1 MGVQARRGRSWHRAL
16 MITMLTGTF
25 GALNAAPVRALTPYV
40 YTPSAQ
46 ELEGAGVGI
55 GRTAAQLLRLG
66 QPEEAASLAALAVRL
81 QPNDERLWSVLAEAQ
96 LRSDQLK
103 AAAGSLAKA
112 KALKPGKAGLWFAE
126 ASIALRDERPDD
138 AISLLDE
145 GLRLDPKN
153 AGAYFDLGNARVM
166 QSDLRQALKAFE
178 QATTIKPSFWEA
190 LNNQALVLFE
200 MGNTPEAIKR
210 WRSVL
215 SIKNNPEPMLALA
228 AALNQQS
235 PGDAESL
242 ELARQALAEDP
253 NYVLP
258 GHQENQLWGSK
269 LRQATDVLLTTPSL
283 KGAVERA
290 EANADPKSAE

>member
-1 MGVQARRGRSWHRAL
+1 
-16 MITMLTGTF
+16 MLTGTL
-25 GALNAAPVRALTPYV
+25 GALQASPVRALTPYV

-66 QPEEAASLAALAVRL
+66 QPEEAARLAALAVRL

-138 AISLLDE
+138 AVSLLDE
-145 GLRLDPKN
+145 GLRLDPDN

-166 QSDLRQALKAFE
+166 QSDLRKALKAFE
-178 QATTIKPSFWEA
+178 QATAIKPSFWEA

-215 SIKNNPEPMLALA
+215 SIKRNAEPMLALA
-228 AALNQQS
+228 AALNKQT
-235 PGDAESL
+235 PGDEESI
-242 ELARQALAEDP
+242 ELARKALAEDP

-269 LRQATDVLLTTPSL
+269 LRKATDVLLTQPSL
-283 KGAVERA
+283 RGDVERA

>member
-1 MGVQARRGRSWHRAL
+1 
-16 MITMLTGTF
+16 MITMLTGTL

-200 MGNTPEAIKR
+200 MGNTSEAIKR

-283 KGAVERA
+283 RGAVERA

>member
-1 MGVQARRGRSWHRAL
+1 
-16 MITMLTGTF
+16 MITMLTGTL

-166 QSDLRQALKAFE
+166 QSDLRQALNAFE

-215 SIKNNPEPMLALA
+215 SIKSNPEPMLALA
-228 AALNQQS
+228 AALNQQT
-235 PGDAESL
+235 PGDAESI
-242 ELARQALAEDP
+242 ELARKALSEDP

-258 GHQENQLWGSK
+258 GHQENQLWGLK

-283 KGAVERA
+283 IGAVERA

>member
-1 MGVQARRGRSWHRAL
+1 
-16 MITMLTGTF
+16 MITMLTGTL
-25 GALNAAPVRALTPYV
+25 GALNAAPARALTPYV
-40 YTPSAQ
+40 YTPSSQ

-215 SIKNNPEPMLALA
+215 SIKRNPEPMLALA
-228 AALNQQS
+228 AALNQQN
-235 PGDAESL
+235 PDDAESL
-242 ELARQALAEDP
+242 ELARKALAEDP

-283 KGAVERA
+283 REAVERA

>member
-283 KGAVERA
+283 RGAVERA

>member
-1 MGVQARRGRSWHRAL
+1 
-16 MITMLTGTF
+16 MITMLTGTL

-40 YTPSAQ
+40 YTPSAE

-96 LRSDQLK
+96 LRSDQIK

-166 QSDLRQALKAFE
+166 QSNLRQALKAFE

-215 SIKNNPEPMLALA
+215 SIKRNPEPMLALA
-228 AALNQQS
+228 AALNQQN

-242 ELARQALAEDP
+242 ELARKALAEDP

-283 KGAVERA
+283 RGAVERA

>member
-1 MGVQARRGRSWHRAL
+1 
-16 MITMLTGTF
+16 
-25 GALNAAPVRALTPYV
+25 LTPYV

-66 QPEEAASLAALAVRL
+66 QPEEAARLAALAVRL

-96 LRSDQLK
+96 LRSNQLK

-145 GLRLDPKN
+145 GLRLDPDN

-166 QSDLRQALKAFE
+166 QSDLRKALKAFE
-178 QATTIKPSFWEA
+178 QATAIKPSFWEA

-200 MGNTPEAIKR
+200 MGNTAEAIKR

-215 SIKNNPEPMLALA
+215 SINRNAEPMLALA
-228 AALNQQS
+228 AALNKQT
-235 PGDAESL
+235 PGDAESI
-242 ELARQALAEDP
+242 ELARKALAEDP

-269 LRQATDVLLTTPSL
+269 LRKATDVLLTQPIL
-283 KGAVERA
+283 RGDVERA

>member
-1 MGVQARRGRSWHRAL
+1 
-16 MITMLTGTF
+16 MITMLTGTI
-25 GALNAAPVRALTPYV
+25 GALSAAPVRALTPYV
-40 YTPSAQ
+40 YTPSSQ

-126 ASIALRDERPDD
+126 ASIALRDERPGD

-153 AGAYFDLGNARVM
+153 AGAYFDLGNAHVM
-166 QSDLRQALKAFE
+166 QSDLRKALKSFE

-215 SIKNNPEPMLALA
+215 SIKRNPEPMLALA

-242 ELARQALAEDP
+242 ELARKALSEDP

-258 GHQENQLWGSK
+258 GHQENQLWGPK

-283 KGAVERA
+283 RGAVERA

>member
-1 MGVQARRGRSWHRAL
+1 MGVQARRGRSWRQAL
-16 MITMLTGTF
+16 MITMLTGTL

-200 MGNTPEAIKR
+200 MGNTSEAIKR

-242 ELARQALAEDP
+242 ELARRALSEDP

-283 KGAVERA
+283 RGAVERA

>member
-1 MGVQARRGRSWHRAL
+1 
-16 MITMLTGTF
+16 MITMLTGTI
-25 GALNAAPVRALTPYV
+25 GALSAAPVRALTPYV

-103 AAAGSLAKA
+103 EAAESLAKA

-138 AISLLDE
+138 AISLLNE

-166 QSDLRQALKAFE
+166 QSDLKKALKAFE
-178 QATTIKPSFWEA
+178 RATTIKPSFWEA

-200 MGNTPEAIKR
+200 MGDIAEAIKR

-215 SIKNNPEPMLALA
+215 AIKRNPEPMLALA
-228 AALNQQS
+228 AALNQQT
-235 PGDAESL
+235 PGDAESI
-242 ELARQALAEDP
+242 ELASKALAEDP

-258 GHQENQLWGSK
+258 GHQQNQLWGSK

-283 KGAVERA
+283 RGTVERA

>member
-1 MGVQARRGRSWHRAL
+1 
-16 MITMLTGTF
+16 MITMLSGTI
-25 GALNAAPVRALTPYV
+25 GALSAAPVKALTPYV

-103 AAAGSLAKA
+103 EAAESLAKA

-166 QSDLRQALKAFE
+166 QSDLRKALKAFE

-200 MGNTPEAIKR
+200 MGNTAEAIKR

-215 SIKNNPEPMLALA
+215 SIKRNPEPMLALA
-228 AALNQQS
+228 AALNQQT
-235 PGDAESL
+235 PGDPESI
-242 ELARQALAEDP
+242 ELASKALAEDP

-258 GHQENQLWGSK
+258 GHQQNQLWGSK

-283 KGAVERA
+283 RGAVERA

>member
-1 MGVQARRGRSWHRAL
+1 MGPARSLKLWQKSLVMSLVLGSVGTTTGAPARAV
-16 MITMLTGTF
+16 I
-25 GALNAAPVRALTPYV
+25 PYV
-40 YTPSAQ
+40 YTPSTQ

-66 QPEEAASLAALAVRL
+66 QPEEASRLAALAVRL

-96 LRSDQLK
+96 LRSDQLDE
-103 AAAGSLAKA
+103 AAASLAKA
-112 KALKPGKAGLWFAE
+112 KSLNPGKPGLWFAE
-126 ASIALRDERPDD
+126 ASLALRDNRPDD
-138 AISLLDE
+138 AIPLLDE

-166 QSDLRQALKAFE
+166 QDDLRRALRAFE
-178 QATTIKPSFWEA
+178 QATSIKPTFWEA

-200 MGNTPEAIKR
+200 MGNTNEAIKR

-215 SIKNNPEPMLALA
+215 EIKRNAEPMLALA
-228 AALNQQS
+228 AALNKQR
-235 PGDAESL
+235 PGDSESI
-242 ELARQALAEDP
+242 ELARKALADNP

-258 GHQENQLWGSK
+258 GHQENQLWGLK
-269 LRQATDVLLTTPSL
+269 LRQATETLLSEGAL

-290 EANADPKSAE
+290 EANADPTTAE

>member
-1 MGVQARRGRSWHRAL
+1 
-16 MITMLTGTF
+16 MITMLTGTI
-25 GALNAAPVRALTPYV
+25 GALSAAPVRALTPYV

-103 AAAGSLAKA
+103 EAAESLAKA

-138 AISLLDE
+138 AISLLNE

-166 QSDLRQALKAFE
+166 QSDLKKALKAFE
-178 QATTIKPSFWEA
+178 RATTIKPSFWEA

-200 MGNTPEAIKR
+200 MGNTAEAIKR

-215 SIKNNPEPMLALA
+215 AIKRNPEPMLALA
-228 AALNQQS
+228 AALNQQT
-235 PGDAESL
+235 PGDAESI
-242 ELARQALAEDP
+242 ELASKALAEDP

-258 GHQENQLWGSK
+258 GHQQNQLWGSK

-283 KGAVERA
+283 RGTVERA

>member
-1 MGVQARRGRSWHRAL
+1 
-16 MITMLTGTF
+16 MITMLTGTL
-25 GALNAAPVRALTPYV
+25 GALNAAPTRALTPYV

-215 SIKNNPEPMLALA
+215 SIKRNPEPMLALA
-228 AALNQQS
+228 AALNQQN

-242 ELARQALAEDP
+242 ELARKALAEDP

-269 LRQATDVLLTTPSL
+269 LRQATEVLLTTPSL
-283 KGAVERA
+283 RGAVERA

>member
-1 MGVQARRGRSWHRAL
+1 MGVQARRRRSWYRAL
-16 MITMLTGTF
+16 MITMLTGTL

-40 YTPSAQ
+40 YTPSAE

-166 QSDLRQALKAFE
+166 QSNLRQALKAFE

-215 SIKNNPEPMLALA
+215 SIKRNPEPMLALA
-228 AALNQQS
+228 AALNQQN
-235 PGDAESL
+235 PGNSESL

-283 KGAVERA
+283 IGAVERA

>member
-1 MGVQARRGRSWHRAL
+1 
-16 MITMLTGTF
+16 MITMLTGTL

-103 AAAGSLAKA
+103 AAASSLAKA

-283 KGAVERA
+283 RGAVERA
-290 EANADPKSAE
+290 EANADPKSSE

>member
-1 MGVQARRGRSWHRAL
+1 MGPARTWKLWQKSLVLSLTMGSVGASTTPPARAL
-16 MITMLTGTF
+16 
-25 GALNAAPVRALTPYV
+25 VPYV
-40 YTPSAQ
+40 YTPSTE
-46 ELEGAGVGI
+46 ELEGAGIGI

-66 QPEEAASLAALAVRL
+66 QPEEASRLAALAVRL

-96 LRSDQLK
+96 LRSDQLR

-112 KALKPGKAGLWFAE
+112 KSLNPGKAGLWFAE
-126 ASIALRDERPDD
+126 ASLALRDNRPDD
-138 AISLLDE
+138 AIELLDE

-166 QSDLRQALKAFE
+166 QDDLRQALRAFE

-200 MGNTPEAIKR
+200 MGNTREAIKR

-215 SIKNNPEPMLALA
+215 TIKRNAEPMLALA
-228 AALNQQS
+228 AALNKQK
-235 PGDAESL
+235 PGDTESI
-242 ELARQALAEDP
+242 ELARKALAEDP

-258 GHQENQLWGSK
+258 GHQENQLWGLK
-269 LRQATDVLLTTPSL
+269 LRQATETLLSEGAL

-290 EANADPKSAE
+290 EANADPTTAE

>member
-1 MGVQARRGRSWHRAL
+1 MGPARSWKLWQKSLVISMVLGSVGATTTAPARAL
-16 MITMLTGTF
+16 
-25 GALNAAPVRALTPYV
+25 VPYV
-40 YTPSAQ
+40 YTPSTQ

-66 QPEEAASLAALAVRL
+66 QPEEASRLAALAVRL

-112 KALKPGKAGLWFAE
+112 KSLNPGKAGLWFAE
-126 ASIALRDERPDD
+126 ASLALRDNRPDD
-138 AISLLDE
+138 AIPLLDE

-166 QSDLRQALKAFE
+166 QDDLRQALRAFE

-200 MGNTPEAIKR
+200 MGNTSEAIKR

-215 SIKNNPEPMLALA
+215 TIKRNAEPMLALA
-228 AALNQQS
+228 AALNKQK
-235 PGDAESL
+235 PGDSESID
-242 ELARQALAEDP
+242 LARKALAEDP

-258 GHQENQLWGSK
+258 GHQENQLWGLK
-269 LRQATDVLLTTPSL
+269 LRQATETLLSEGAL

-290 EANADPKSAE
+290 EANADPTTAE

>member
-1 MGVQARRGRSWHRAL
+1 
-16 MITMLTGTF
+16 MITMLTGTL

-81 QPNDERLWSVLAEAQ
+81 LPNDERLWSVLAEAQ

-103 AAAGSLAKA
+103 AAASSLAKA

-283 KGAVERA
+283 RGAVERA

>member
-1 MGVQARRGRSWHRAL
+1 MGVRAHRRRTWRQAL
-16 MITMLTGTF
+16 TLTMLTGTI
-25 GALNAAPVRALTPYV
+25 GALSAAPARSLTPYV

-66 QPEEAASLAALAVRL
+66 QPEEAARLAALAVRL

-96 LRSDQLK
+96 LRSNQLK

-145 GLRLDPKN
+145 GLRLDPDN

-166 QSDLRQALKAFE
+166 QSNLRKALKAFE
-178 QATTIKPSFWEA
+178 QATAIKPSFWEA

-200 MGNTPEAIKR
+200 MGNTAEAIKR

-215 SIKNNPEPMLALA
+215 SINRNAEPMLALA
-228 AALNQQS
+228 AALNKQT
-235 PGDAESL
+235 PGDAESI
-242 ELARQALAEDP
+242 ELARNALAEDP

-269 LRQATDVLLTTPSL
+269 LRKATDVLLTQPIL
-283 KGAVERA
+283 RGDVERA

>member
-1 MGVQARRGRSWHRAL
+1 

-283 KGAVERA
+283 RGAVERA

>member
-1 MGVQARRGRSWHRAL
+1 
-16 MITMLTGTF
+16 MITMLTGTL

-215 SIKNNPEPMLALA
+215 SIKRNPEPMLALA
-228 AALNQQS
+228 AALNQQN
-235 PGDAESL
+235 PGDTESL
-242 ELARQALAEDP
+242 ELARKALAEDP

-269 LRQATDVLLTTPSL
+269 LRQATDVLLMTPSL
-283 KGAVERA
+283 RGVVERA

>member
-1 MGVQARRGRSWHRAL
+1 MGVRARSKRRWRQALAL
-16 MITMLTGTF
+16 SMLVGSL
-25 GALNAAPVRALTPYV
+25 GAVSSAPAQALVPYV
-40 YTPSAQ
+40 YTPSTQ
-46 ELEGAGVGI
+46 ELEGAGIGI

-66 QPEEAASLAALAVRL
+66 QPAEAARLAALAVRL

-112 KALKPGKAGLWFAE
+112 KALNPSNAGLWFAE
-126 ASIALRDERPDD
+126 ASLALRDERPDD
-138 AISLLDE
+138 AVSLLDE
-145 GLRLDPKN
+145 GLRLDPEN

-166 QSDLRQALKAFE
+166 QSNLRQALKAFE
-178 QATTIKPSFWEA
+178 QATAIKPSFWEA

-200 MGNTPEAIKR
+200 MGNTSEAIKR

-215 SIKNNPEPMLALA
+215 SIKRNAEPMLALA
-228 AALNQQS
+228 AALNKQT
-235 PGDAESL
+235 PGDQESID
-242 ELARQALAEDP
+242 LAQQALADDP

-269 LRQATDVLLTTPSL
+269 LRQATGVLLSEPSL
-283 KGAVERA
+283 KVAVERA
-290 EANADPKSAE
+290 EANADPTSAE

>member
-1 MGVQARRGRSWHRAL
+1 MGVRAHRQRSWHQAL
-16 MITMLTGTF
+16 VITMLTGTL
-25 GALNAAPVRALTPYV
+25 GALQASPVRALTPYV

-66 QPEEAASLAALAVRL
+66 QPEEAARLAALAVRL

-138 AISLLDE
+138 AVSLLDE
-145 GLRLDPKN
+145 GLRLDPDN

-166 QSDLRQALKAFE
+166 QSDLRKALKAFE
-178 QATTIKPSFWEA
+178 QATAIKPSFWEA

-200 MGNTPEAIKR
+200 MGNTPKR
-210 WRSVL
+210 SNAGAPCCRSSAMQNRCWL
-215 SIKNNPEPMLALA
+215 LRLRSTNRLRATRNPSNWLAK
-228 AALNQQS
+228 
-235 PGDAESL
+235 
-242 ELARQALAEDP
+242 R
-253 NYVLP
+253 
-258 GHQENQLWGSK
+258 
-269 LRQATDVLLTTPSL
+269 SL
-283 KGAVERA
+283 KIPTTFFQDISRISSGARNCA
-290 EANADPKSAE
+290 RRLMFC